1 MCYKNGAKLR
11 NFIQVAK
18 NHLIFV
24 KNNVDVNDNDNVCV
38 NVKVNVNVMNIDKF
52 RHLPMV
58 RDYEQYLIV
67 ERSLSGNT
75 KDAYLEDLAKLLSY
89 LAAEGIEA
97 EKVTLTDLECFI
109 TSLVELGISARSQAR
124 IISGIKSFY
133 KFLILEDAIADDPT
147 ELLECPSLGRH
158 LPEVLSIEE
167 IDAIEAQIDTS
178 TPTGRRNLAII
189 EMLYSCGLRVSELS
203 NLKISNLA
211 LEQEFIVVFGKG
223 DKQRLV
229 PIGEGSIDIVK
240 DWINDRMEM
249 ENVKDSERDYLFL
262 SNRGKHISRIT
273 IFVLIKDLAER
284 AGITKNISPHT
295 FRHSFATHLLEGG
308 ADLRSIQEMLGHESI
323 LTTEIY
329 THINVDHLRDQIM
342 QYHPHCQ

>member
-1 MCYKNGAKLR
+1 
-11 NFIQVAK
+11 
-18 NHLIFV
+18 
-24 KNNVDVNDNDNVCV
+24 
-38 NVKVNVNVMNIDKF
+38 MNIDKF
-52 RHLPMV
+52 RNLPMV

-89 LAAEGIEA
+89 FATENIEA
-97 EKVTLTDLECFI
+97 ENATLTDLECFV

-133 KFLILEDAIADDPT
+133 KFLILEDAIPDDPT

-178 TPTGRRNLAII
+178 TPAGRRNLAII

-211 LEQEFIVVFGKG
+211 LDQEFISVFGKG

-229 PIGEGSIDIVK
+229 PIGEGSIEIVK

-249 ENVKDSERDYLFL
+249 DNVKDSERDYLFL

-273 IFVLIKDLAER
+273 IFVLIKDLAEK

-342 QYHPHCQ
+342 QYHPHCKGGLND

>member
-1 MCYKNGAKLR
+1 
-11 NFIQVAK
+11 
-18 NHLIFV
+18 
-24 KNNVDVNDNDNVCV
+24 
-38 NVKVNVNVMNIDKF
+38 
-52 RHLPMV
+52 MV

-89 LAAEGIEA
+89 FATENIEA
-97 EKVTLTDLECFI
+97 ENATLSDLECFV

-133 KFLILEDAIADDPT
+133 KFLILEDAISDDPT

-178 TPTGRRNLAII
+178 TPTGRRNLAIV

-211 LEQEFIVVFGKG
+211 LDQEFISVFGKG

-273 IFVLIKDLAER
+273 IFVLIKDLAEK

-342 QYHPHCQ
+342 QYHPHCKGGLND

>member
-1 MCYKNGAKLR
+1 
-11 NFIQVAK
+11 
-18 NHLIFV
+18 
-24 KNNVDVNDNDNVCV
+24 
-38 NVKVNVNVMNIDKF
+38 
-52 RHLPMV
+52 MV

-89 LAAEGIEA
+89 FATENIEA
-97 EKVTLTDLECFI
+97 ENATLTDLECFV

-133 KFLILEDAIADDPT
+133 KFLILEDAISDDPT

-178 TPTGRRNLAII
+178 TPIGRRNLAII

-211 LEQEFIVVFGKG
+211 LDQEFISVFGKG

-273 IFVLIKDLAER
+273 IFVLIKDLAEK

-342 QYHPHCQ
+342 QYHPHCKGSK

>member
-1 MCYKNGAKLR
+1 
-11 NFIQVAK
+11 
-18 NHLIFV
+18 
-24 KNNVDVNDNDNVCV
+24 
-38 NVKVNVNVMNIDKF
+38 
-52 RHLPMV
+52 MV

-89 LAAEGIEA
+89 FATENIEA
-97 EKVTLTDLECFI
+97 ENATLTDLECFV

-133 KFLILEDAIADDPT
+133 KFLILEDAIPDDPT

-178 TPTGRRNLAII
+178 TPAGRRNLAII

-211 LEQEFIVVFGKG
+211 LDQEFISVFGKG

-249 ENVKDSERDYLFL
+249 DNVKDSERDYLFL

-273 IFVLIKDLAER
+273 IFVLIKDLAEK

-342 QYHPHCQ
+342 QYHPHCKGSK

>member
-1 MCYKNGAKLR
+1 
-11 NFIQVAK
+11 
-18 NHLIFV
+18 
-24 KNNVDVNDNDNVCV
+24 
-38 NVKVNVNVMNIDKF
+38 
-52 RHLPMV
+52 MV

-89 LAAEGIEA
+89 FATENIKAENA
-97 EKVTLTDLECFI
+97 TLTDLECFV

-133 KFLILEDAIADDPT
+133 KFLILEDAISDDPT

-178 TPTGRRNLAII
+178 TPTGRRNLAIV

-211 LEQEFIVVFGKG
+211 LDQEFISVFGKG

-249 ENVKDSERDYLFL
+249 DNVKDSERDYLFL

-273 IFVLIKDLAER
+273 IFVLIKDLAEK

-342 QYHPHCQ
+342 QYHPHCKGSK

>member
-1 MCYKNGAKLR
+1 
-11 NFIQVAK
+11 
-18 NHLIFV
+18 
-24 KNNVDVNDNDNVCV
+24 
-38 NVKVNVNVMNIDKF
+38 
-52 RHLPMV
+52 MV

-89 LAAEGIEA
+89 FATENIEA
-97 EKVTLTDLECFI
+97 ENATLTDLECFV

-133 KFLILEDAIADDPT
+133 KFLILEDAISDDPT

-178 TPTGRRNLAII
+178 TPTGRRNLAIV

-211 LEQEFIVVFGKG
+211 LDQEFISVFGKG

-249 ENVKDSERDYLFL
+249 DNVKDSERDYLFL

-273 IFVLIKDLAER
+273 IFVLIKDLAEK

-342 QYHPHCQ
+342 QYHPHCKGGLND